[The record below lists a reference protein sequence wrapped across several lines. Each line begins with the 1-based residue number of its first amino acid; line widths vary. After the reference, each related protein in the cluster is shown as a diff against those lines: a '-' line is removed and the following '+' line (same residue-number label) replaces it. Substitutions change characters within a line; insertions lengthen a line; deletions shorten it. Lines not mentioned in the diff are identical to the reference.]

1 MKCKYQPISGAAPG
15 PSKSDLPEE
24 GSIKPCHLPSDECL
38 LPVIHDCLETLI
50 TLTVI
55 RKDLRD
61 GLLPNLDAEL
71 FTDRSRYTK
80 DEIRYANVTVT
91 RDLSHALSAK
101 NTEL

>member
-1 MKCKYQPISGAAPG
+1 MLFRS
-15 PSKSDLPEE
+15 
-24 GSIKPCHLPSDECL
+24 
-38 LPVIHDCLETLI
+38 
-50 TLTVI
+50 
-55 RKDLRD
+55 
-61 GLLPNLDAEL
+61 PNLDAEL